1 MGLSFL
7 KFSLIY
13 CTCASHSAVLLSSFM
28 RTVERMNTSL
38 YTFPSS
44 LKGFQLR
51 RTSNYIF
58 FNGELFHYS
67 TPDAKPLN
75 NYVVGLY
82 LYLEIF

>member
-1 MGLSFL
+1 
-7 KFSLIY
+7 
-13 CTCASHSAVLLSSFM
+13 
-28 RTVERMNTSL
+28 MNTIL
-38 YTFPSS
+38 GNFPSS